1 MNHFFAKP
9 HKIFIIL
16 GLIVENSTR
25 MKKGCLT
32 TNAIDTTAQKLID
45 IYFSIHELHY
55 IDMQIVKVNCVKFIT
70 IYFYFKAGK

>member
-16 GLIVENSTR
+16 GLIVENSTIMDVLR
-25 MKKGCLT
+25 H
-32 TNAIDTTAQKLID
+32 TTAQKLID

-55 IDMQIVKVNCVKFIT
+55 IDMQKVKVNCDKFI
-70 IYFYFKAGK
+70 IVYSYVVSGK

>member
-25 MKKGCLT
+25 MKISK
-32 TNAIDTTAQKLID
+32 NAIDTTAQKLID

-55 IDMQIVKVNCVKFIT
+55 IDMQKVKVNCDKFI
-70 IYFYFKAGK
+70 IVYSYVVSGK